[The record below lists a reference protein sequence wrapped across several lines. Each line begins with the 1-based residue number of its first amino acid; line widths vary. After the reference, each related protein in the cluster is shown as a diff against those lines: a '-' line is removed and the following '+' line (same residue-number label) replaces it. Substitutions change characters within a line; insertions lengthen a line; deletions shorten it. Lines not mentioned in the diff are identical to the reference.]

1 MNRRLRELEKEIGSY
16 TVLYNES
23 VKQTDKSM
31 YKGKLECLK
40 RKKNQILKRKEKE

>member
-23 VKQTDKSM
+23 VKQTDKSL
-31 YKGKLECLK
+31 YKGKLTCLK
-40 RKKNQILKRKEKE
+40 REKNRILKRKEKE